1 MAFSLAGITLIDAD
15 APETIA
21 GGAALDGRVVTLSDG
36 TQYLSVTG
44 LTTHDTVLSGHAVD
58 TGGPGSALA
67 AIQTLAGLAGG
78 GLVQFGGAG
87 GGQVLIRDVT
97 YQEQG
102 PEVAYTITLFHPTA
116 STAGGASGGGTATSD
131 TGQQA
136 LSGQVS
142 RVATVPG
149 TSARVQQAQQAVLG
163 AAVNASAALGQAP

>member
-1 MAFSLAGITLIDAD
+1 MAFQLAGITLIDAD

-21 GGAALDGRVVTLSDG
+21 GGAGLDGRVVTLSDG

-44 LTTHDTVLSGHAVD
+44 LTPHDTVLSGHAVD

-78 GLVQFGGAG
+78 GLVQFGGTG

-116 STAGGASGGGTATSD
+116 STAGGASGGGGLATSD

-136 LSGQVS
+136 LAGQAS
-142 RVATVPG
+142 RAATVPG
-149 TSARVQQAQQAVLG
+149 GSANLQAAQAALG
-163 AAVNASAALGQAP
+163 SALAASATLGQAP